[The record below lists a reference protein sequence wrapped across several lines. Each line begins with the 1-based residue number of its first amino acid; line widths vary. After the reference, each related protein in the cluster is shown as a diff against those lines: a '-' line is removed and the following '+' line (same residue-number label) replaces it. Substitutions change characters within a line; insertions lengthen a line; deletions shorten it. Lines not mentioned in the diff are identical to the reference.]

1 MAVNYAEQRNALYAS
16 AIINGYGVTDEQ
28 IYSYLTELKKNL
40 KETIT
45 DKSQLKSFSTCC
57 HAACLYILSG

>member
-45 DKSQLKSFSTCC
+45 DSEYQEMIKPYGSEQD
-57 HAACLYILSG
+57 Y

>member
-45 DKSQLKSFSTCC
+45 DSEYQEMIKPYKSNPVPF
-57 HAACLYILSG
+57 